1 MTITAVLCGTPY
13 LKTLMT
19 LHPDIAVESDRRKF
33 VVDEIDRIYKA
44 FFSHIPISDTSNKI
58 ILSAC
63 AIHYANVLVGS
74 GAVENA
80 LLDHVRGIAQ
90 LTGTKLQPLGQND
103 DLDPL
108 KLYRKQLNQICNEV
122 SYFAVCEGW
131 SMDKAVAEAVRFFVA
146 IAYPE
151 WVNNTLKYWEEK
163 TEG

>member
-1 MTITAVLCGTPY
+1 MTITAVLSGTPY

-33 VVDEIDRIYKA
+33 VIDEIDRIYKA

-90 LTGTKLQPLGQND
+90 LTGTKLQPFGQND

-108 KLYRKQLNQICNEV
+108 KLYRKHLIQICNEV
-122 SYFAVCEGW
+122 SYVAVREGW
-131 SMDKAVAEAVRFFVA
+131 SVDQAVAEVVRFFSSISHPDWVA
-146 IAYPE
+146 D
-151 WVNNTLKYWEEK
+151 TLKYWAEK
-163 TEG
+163 TE